1 MHLTLDF
8 SHLSIPGKRPLFIPT
23 LHILP
28 PAIEKL
34 PYFTDN
40 LILYFLYSSSSS
52 LSASPSSSSS
62 SSSSL
67 ESYVMTSIMS
77 LSEREPVLLLLTSL
91 SSSDTCEVWQCCKC
105 HVKRERLYDTDNSG
119 CLEQMLYLAYTVLRE
134 RMKAH
139 VLYNTSSKCYLKET
153 LVIKIKRLKWRGV
166 KLSLCGPVACQAII
180 LH

>member
-34 PYFTDN
+34 LYFTDN
-40 LILYFLYSSSSS
+40 LILYFLHSSSSS

-105 HVKRERLYDTDNSG
+105 HVKRERDSMILTTQGALNR
-119 CLEQMLYLAYTVLRE
+119 CCILHILRE

-139 VLYNTSSKCYLKET
+139 VLYNTSSKYYLKET